1 MHFGWPTS
9 RWLDRMATGV
19 FVANLLQ
26 LPQYYPGL
34 KFAIEHVARPAS
46 VDAVAAARDTGT

>member
-1 MHFGWPTS
+1 VHFGWPTS

-26 LPQYYPGL
+26 LPKYYPGL
-34 KFAIEHVARPAS
+34 QFAIEHAAMPAS
-46 VDAVAAARDTGT
+46 VDAVASARETGT